1 MEVRLEKTYPVD
13 APLEACWRV
22 LSDMTVL
29 AECMPGA
36 EITAQQDPGRYQG
49 LVKLK
54 VGPASGVFKGDV
66 EIQSVD
72 ALANVITLLGKGADK
87 GGASAS
93 MQLTAALRAESAQRT
108 YLTGRADVIVNG
120 RFAQFGGRLMES
132 AADMVLSQFAGNFAA
147 RAIAESAQNL
157 AVPVPAE
164 LIRRQENIDGIALF
178 RAMMRDAIFGLLKR
192 RK

>member
-1 MEVRLEKTYPVD
+1 
-13 APLEACWRV
+13 
-22 LSDMTVL
+22 
-29 AECMPGA
+29 
-36 EITAQQDPGRYQG
+36 
-49 LVKLK
+49 
-54 VGPASGVFKGDV
+54 
-66 EIQSVD
+66 
-72 ALANVITLLGKGADK
+72 
-87 GGASAS
+87 
-93 MQLTAALRAESAQRT
+93 
-108 YLTGRADVIVNG
+108 
-120 RFAQFGGRLMES
+120 MES